1 MNYRDPLTYRYPRT
15 SIQAFGCDA
24 YSAKAIHHYRR
35 PLSQLVAKF
44 ITMLLLAGG
53 LVVAALAYFGVLVP

>member
-15 SIQAFGCDA
+15 SIQAFGRDA

-53 LVVAALAYFGVLVP
+53 LVVSALAYFDVLVP